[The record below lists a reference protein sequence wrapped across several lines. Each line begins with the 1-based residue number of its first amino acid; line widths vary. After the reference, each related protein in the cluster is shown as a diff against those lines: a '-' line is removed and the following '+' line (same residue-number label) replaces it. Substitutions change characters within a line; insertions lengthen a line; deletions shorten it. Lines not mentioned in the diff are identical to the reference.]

1 MIKMEY
7 FCTCPICEKEIIGK
21 NLYKKHLT
29 EEVEKMITKINNV
42 IPDLNEFGLSITVNK
57 SPYTTCDY
65 LNFNKFK
72 QEGKS
77 NEK

>member
-29 EEVEKMITKINNV
+29 EEVEKMITKINNG
-42 IPDLNEFGLSITVNK
+42 IPDLNESGNSHNNRRK
-57 SPYTTCDY
+57 DY
-65 LNFNKFK
+65 LCRFKTKRKNFEPF
-72 QEGKS
+72 
-77 NEK
+77 

>member
-42 IPDLNEFGLSITVNK
+42 IPDLNEFVLSITVNK
-57 SPYTTCDY
+57 SPYTTRDY

-77 NEK
+77 NEN

>member
-1 MIKMEY
+1 MIKKEY

-42 IPDLNEFGLSITVNK
+42 IPDLNEFGISITVNK
-57 SPYTTCDY
+57 SPYTTRDY

-77 NEK
+77 NEN